1 MEVSPTTPTA
11 LRFGSFELDIRSREL
26 RQGDTRIRLQEQPFE
41 ILRLMLERP
50 GDVVTRDEL
59 RQRLWPEGTFVDFE
73 HSLNAAVKRLR
84 AALGD
89 DADRPRFVETLPR
102 RGYRFIAPL
111 ESRAADAAAVSPVP
125 PRIAVLPFNN
135 LSNDPTQDYF
145 SDGLTEELTAQ
156 LGPMCRGRIAV
167 IARRSSMVFKGTTQ
181 RASEIAAALRAR
193 YLLEGSVRRD
203 GQRVRVTVRL
213 IEGETETEL
222 WSDTHERTVD
232 DWLSV
237 QADVA
242 AHVAR
247 SLLLELAPGYGA
259 ASAAPD
265 PRAHRA
271 YLKARY
277 HWALPGDGG
286 LEEALRLLD
295 EALRI
300 APDFAAAHGALA
312 RVTVG
317 AAEYYRRVPLQAL
330 CAARESAQRALTL
343 DPANAEARVVLADIS
358 RIVDFDWRAA
368 KEAYR
373 DVLASNPSIEHAH
386 RGYASLL
393 AIQGR
398 HADAVRA
405 ADVSRELDP
414 LCFVP
419 SLTAAWTRYMA
430 GLYDEAAD
438 VCAHTLEM
446 GPTYVPV
453 LRLRSLALLQAGDAR
468 RATAELEAGIDA
480 VGRHPQL
487 LTLLAHVYGATGCR
501 DTAAAVMAE
510 LRGMQRDRY
519 VSPYQLALAF
529 AGIDELDA
537 AFDALDRAYRDRD
550 PNLAHVVIEPRF
562 ALLRSD
568 TRYARLAET
577 LHLTKGTRIA

>member
-1 MEVSPTTPTA
+1 MEVSPGSPTP

-26 RQGDTRIRLQEQPFE
+26 RKGDTRIRLQEQPFE

-111 ESRAADAAAVSPVP
+111 ESRLDTAAVVP
-125 PRIAVLPFNN
+125 QTARIAVLPFNN
-135 LSNDPTQDYF
+135 LSDDASQDYF
-145 SDGLTEELTAQ
+145 SDGLTEELIAQ

-181 RASEIAAALRAR
+181 PAREIAEVLRAR

-203 GQRVRVTVRL
+203 GQRVRITVRL
-213 IEGETETEL
+213 IEGATETEL
-222 WSDTHERTVD
+222 WSDTHERTID

-237 QADVA
+237 QTDVA

-259 ASAAPD
+259 ANAAPD

-286 LEEALRLLD
+286 LEEALGLLD
-295 EALRI
+295 EALQI

-312 RVTVG
+312 RVSVG

-330 CAARESAQRALTL
+330 CAARASAQRALAL

-373 DVLASNPSIEHAH
+373 DVLATNPSIEHAH

-393 AIQGR
+393 AVQGR

-414 LCFVP
+414 LCLVP

-430 GLYDEAAD
+430 GQYEEAVE
-438 VCAHTLEM
+438 VCGHTLDM
-446 GPTYVPV
+446 GRAYVPA
-453 LRLRSLALLQAGDAR
+453 LRLRSLALLQAGDGR
-468 RATAELEAGIDA
+468 RAATELEQGISA
-480 VGRHPQL
+480 VGEHPQL
-487 LTLLAHVYGATGCR
+487 LTMLAHVYGSLGRR
-501 DTAAAVMAE
+501 DAASAVIAD
-510 LRGMQRDRY
+510 LRAVERDRY

-529 AGIDELDA
+529 AGIEDVDA
-537 AFDALDRAYRDRD
+537 AFTALDRAYRDRD

-562 ALLRSD
+562 ELLRSD
-568 TRYARLAET
+568 TRYARLLET
-577 LHLTKGTRIA
+577 LNLTKGTRTA